1 MFMTGAAP
9 KVSVILP
16 LFNAAAFLD
25 ETIESVLAQTFTD
38 FELLIVDDGSSD
50 GSYEKAQGW
59 TREQPDRIRLYTH
72 PDHANRGVSATRNLG
87 MARANAD
94 LFAYIDADDT
104 WPVDKLSQQVALFD
118 RYPELGLAGG
128 AALYWGSWNGGD
140 DWLVVPGHKP
150 DALIPPVEAALHTYP
165 LGKAQA
171 PCPSTLMV
179 RRALIEKVGGFEEQF
194 RGPYALYE
202 DQALLTKCYLNAPA
216 YMARETWCRY
226 RQHGSSIMAEV
237 LGSGQYDKVRLFYLE
252 WLESY
257 LARTGEKSGRV
268 HAKLIRAKLQFG
280 NPLQRLLAKLIAR

>member
-1 MFMTGAAP
+1 MTGAAP

-59 TREQPDRIRLYTH
+59 TREHPDRIRLYTH
-72 PDHANRGVSATRNLG
+72 PDHANCGVSATRNLG

-140 DWLVVPGHKP
+140 DWLVVAGHRP

-179 RRALIEKVGGFEEQF
+179 RRALIEKVGGCEDEF
-194 RGPYALYE
+194 RTMYE
-202 DQALLTKCYLNAPA
+202 DQVLLVKCYVGGYVYLSS
-216 YMARETWCRY
+216 ETLCNY
-226 RQHGSSIMAEV
+226 RQHPGSIMATMGRNDTYHDARKDF
-237 LGSGQYDKVRLFYLE
+237 LRWFD
-252 WLESY
+252 SY
-257 LARTGEKSGRV
+257 LQREKNSDI
-268 HAKLIRAKLQFG
+268 ALLKKLRRAQFEYG
-280 NPLQRLLAKLIAR
+280 NPLQRLLAKLTAR